1 MITFIALVVILLG
14 SFVFLPQVSE
24 AVGVTVGD
32 PTGVGQVLRFL
43 LNVRYKLIALAHFNK
58 PQFTGRVD
66 QIFVHPLKSGGYISV
81 KEWPVDH
88 QGFKYDRQFMA
99 AYWDDKIKAFQAYT
113 LRNAP
118 RLALVKLTY
127 LEDQHCFKFTYPILN
142 SEEFESFT
150 LPCEVSDE
158 YIKTHS
164 DGITESTTNLWGVQF
179 ESISIGKAL
188 PQSFRD
194 SMNFNRP
201 NTTLLYTPS
210 GKRCL
215 TGSPPELPQLRK
227 TNFQDYYPLMIMSQD
242 EIDEVNARMK
252 AKGSNRHVTASN
264 FRPNIVVKG
273 LGKSIDDMFKF
284 RIRDPMT
291 NSTHYWKTA
300 QKCPRCSIPNVDMN
314 TGTFDKTNTVSKTLG
329 EYRKIDAGDTKAHFL
344 GLYCVHIGEDYI
356 VKVGDYLDVM
366 EEKVIPY
373 MGLH

>member
-1 MITFIALVVILLG
+1 MITFVALVVILLG

-32 PTGVGQVLRFL
+32 PTGAGQVLRFL

-88 QGFKYDRQFMA
+88 QGFKNF
-99 AYWDDKIKAFQAYT
+99 IIT
-113 LRNAP
+113 LH
-118 RLALVKLTY
+118 VKY
-127 LEDQHCFKFTYPILN
+127 
-142 SEEFESFT
+142 
-150 LPCEVSDE
+150 SDE

-164 DGITESTTNLWGVQF
+164 DGITESTTNLWGVRF

-194 SMNFNRP
+194 SMT
-201 NTTLLYTPS
+201 NTTLSRPHWKLS
-210 GKRCL
+210 L

-252 AKGSNRHVTASN
+252 AKGSNRYVTASN

-284 RIRDPMT
+284 RIRDPKT
-291 NSTHYWKTA
+291 NSTHY
-300 QKCPRCSIPNVDMN
+300 
-314 TGTFDKTNTVSKTLG
+314 
-329 EYRKIDAGDTKAHFL
+329 
-344 GLYCVHIGEDYI
+344 
-356 VKVGDYLDVM
+356 
-366 EEKVIPY
+366 
-373 MGLH
+373 